1 MRPRIIRHEPEVF
14 SAFKRF
20 KVLTIPQICSLLQC
34 SIATVKR
41 RLQEW
46 KVLSSYNRS
55 GRFHTL
61 PSIPQFNKKGLWKH
75 QGAFFSKHGT
85 VKNTVIHL
93 VRVSRK
99 GLSNAELTQIL
110 GINVNSYL
118 PQYKQLPGIK
128 REKHRRQVVYFSAD
142 EEAYRR
148 QRDSRYPREPTT
160 AKLPPDALSV
170 VIFVELIKHPQRTPT
185 ELSAI
190 LRRQGYTVD
199 ARTIEDLL
207 AHHGLVKKKRNTP
220 E

>member
-1 MRPRIIRHEPEVF
+1 MRPRITHHQPEVF
-14 SAFKRF
+14 SAFNRLKI
-20 KVLTIPQICSLLQC
+20 LTIPQISLLLQC

-41 RLQEW
+41 RLREW
-46 KVLSSYNRS
+46 KALSSYNKS

-75 QGAFFSKHGT
+75 QGALFSKHGT
-85 VKNTVIHL
+85 LKNTVIHL
-93 VRVSRK
+93 VRISRK

-110 GINVNSYL
+110 GINVNAYL
-118 PQYKQLPGIK
+118 PQYRELPGIN

-142 EEAYRR
+142 EEVYRR
-148 QRDSRYPREPTT
+148 QRDSRYPPEPTAT
-160 AKLPPDALSV
+160 KLPPDALSV
-170 VIFVELIKHPQRTPT
+170 AILVELIKHPHRTPT
-185 ELSAI
+185 ELSGI